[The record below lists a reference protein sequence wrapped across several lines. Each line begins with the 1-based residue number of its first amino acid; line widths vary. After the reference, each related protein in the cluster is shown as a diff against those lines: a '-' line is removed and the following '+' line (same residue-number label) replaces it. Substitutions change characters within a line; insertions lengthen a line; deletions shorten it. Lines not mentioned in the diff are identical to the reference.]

1 MYIFAIPKSLRY
13 FVYSGAFKSITLRKI
28 PNENNKTINSIKANI

>member
-13 FVYSGAFKSITLRKI
+13 FVYSSAVKSITLSKI
-28 PNENNKTINSIKANI
+28 PNENNKTINPIKANI